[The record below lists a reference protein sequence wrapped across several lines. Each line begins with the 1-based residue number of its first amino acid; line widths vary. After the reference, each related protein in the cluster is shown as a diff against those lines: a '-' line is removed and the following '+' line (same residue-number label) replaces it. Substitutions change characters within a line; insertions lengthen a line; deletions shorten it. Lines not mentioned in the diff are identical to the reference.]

1 MLFFVCVWLL
11 SLNIIFVRFTYR
23 VTSNSVLF
31 VCIAIGHSIVKI
43 QNLFIHAIADKCL
56 GIYVTFL
63 KGKKKERKNLGEKSP
78 LILWFRDNDIVWHIC
93 IYISLYI

>member
-63 KGKKKERKNLGEKSP
+63 KGKKKGRKKSRGKKPFNLM
-78 LILWFRDNDIVWHIC
+78 V
-93 IYISLYI
+93 